1 MRVPPLLALV
11 LVYVLGAA
19 ALLAES
25 VNPTRSPAITRA
37 VAQFRAFYLGSE
49 DAFAMRDSN
58 EPPPEPARALAQ
70 ARSLREDGSWADLD
84 YASKARSGWAPDQ
97 HCGRMLAMA
106 TLAGLHGTSEA
117 DRLLLLSSVHRA
129 FAYWISK
136 DFQCTNWWYNQIGV
150 PKGLGALA
158 LILGGE
164 LNAEEYRY
172 MTQVSLARYP
182 IAMTGQNR
190 IWLAGNTLM
199 RGLLLGDEGLVAKA
213 TETIWSEVAISTAEG
228 LQPDYSFHQHGP
240 QLQFGNYGMAFAVET
255 ARWARILRDT
265 PWALSSGKLEAFRG
279 YLLEGQNWISWRG
292 AMDISSCG
300 RQLMPRSPVSKA
312 GTLRRVMRQ
321 ALVFDPS
328 HASAYQAFIDRNV
341 EGATNDLVG
350 TRYFWRSDYL
360 VHRRPGFMA
369 SLKMSSNRVIGA
381 ELVNSEN
388 LSGYHLADGALYLY
402 RTGDEYADIFP
413 VWDWSR
419 LPGVTCLQ
427 APVPPYKTSQV
438 LRDFV
443 GGLSDGHGA
452 VAALDFERNG
462 VSVRKAW
469 FFAGDSVLCLG
480 AGLSSKAS
488 GPVATTINQC
498 LLRGPVQTVSAQ
510 GKRSAL
516 TVGTHELRDV
526 HVMEHDGWTYTIFD
540 GAVLRLHTGP
550 VSGNW
555 RRVFNNPESPAKD
568 LSKELFTLW
577 FDHGMSPKQ
586 AAYAYM
592 AAPTGSA
599 CAFGEWHNEPRLQS
613 ARMAD
618 GRFAAVLWEA
628 GGCVL
633 PDGRTLKADHPC
645 LILVSKEGIRL
656 SDPTQKLRTLGVV
669 LGTRSL
675 EVSLPAGPLAGTGVL
690 LAE

>member
-1 MRVPPLLALV
+1 
-11 LVYVLGAA
+11 VYVFGAA
-19 ALLAES
+19 TVLAES
-25 VNPTRSPAITRA
+25 VLPTRSPSIERA
-37 VAQFRAFYLGSE
+37 VAQFRTFYLGSD

-70 ARSLREDGSWADLD
+70 ARKLREDGSWADLD

-106 TLAGLHGTSEA
+106 TLAGMHGTTQA
-117 DRLLLLSSVHRA
+117 DRSLLLSSVHRA

-158 LILGGE
+158 LILGNE
-164 LNAEEYRY
+164 INAEEYRY

-182 IAMTGQNR
+182 ITMTGQNKV
-190 IWLAGNTLM
+190 WLAGNTLM

-292 AMDISSCG
+292 VMDISSCG
-300 RQLMPRSPVSKA
+300 RQLMPHSPVSKA
-312 GTLRRVMRQ
+312 STLRRVMTQ

-328 HASAYQAFIDRNV
+328 QAAAYQAFIDRNA
-341 EGATNDLVG
+341 EGAPNDLVG

-402 RTGDEYADIFP
+402 RTGEEYADIFP

-438 LRDFV
+438 LREFV
-443 GGLSDGHGA
+443 GGLSDGQGA
-452 VAALDFERNG
+452 VAALDYERDG
-462 VSVRKAW
+462 VSARKAW

-510 GKRSAL
+510 GKRSPLA
-516 TVGTHELRDV
+516 TGTHELKDV
-526 HVMEHDGWTYTIFD
+526 HVLEHDGWTYTVFD
-540 GAVLRLHTGP
+540 GAGLRLQAGP

-555 RRVFNNPESPAKD
+555 HRVFNNPESPAKD

-577 FDHGMSPKQ
+577 YDHGMSPKQ
-586 AAYAYM
+586 SAYAYM
-592 AAPTGSA
+592 VAPIGCA
-599 CAFGEWHNEPRLQS
+599 CAFGEYHNEPRLQS
-613 ARMAD
+613 ARASD

-628 GGCVL
+628 GECVL
-633 PDGRTLKADHPC
+633 PDGRTLKVNHPC

-656 SDPTQKLRTLGVV
+656 SDPTQKLKTLGVV
-669 LGTRSL
+669 IGARFL
-675 EVSLPAGPLAGTGVL
+675 ELSLPAGPLAGTGVL